1 MMDEIRLKQRRWGKL
16 GRHGAEKDRDLLLK
30 AGQDGNSEMADDPSS
45 SNSKKPLQDLFL
57 IAALVVY
64 AVLAILAFW
73 NRPYHLFFL
82 LLPAPATLLSR
93 LGREFFAVAAA
104 GAILGPITEAACV
117 LGGLWSYAER
127 GGLPLI
133 PIWLLAI
140 WACFPTALWLIVRS
154 FQGSIPAARPGTL
167 SLAAAGIALEVIIF
181 VSLQKN
187 LVLLIAFCLLL
198 AAGALAAWPKKST
211 ATLMAAGGILGPA
224 CEALPVAAGAWNY
237 SRADLWGMPL
247 WLPLAYALFA
257 VLVAEAGLALLP
269 RHIRAGSGLCQED
282 APGFAI
288 DRPEMEI
295 KEPERR

>member
-1 MMDEIRLKQRRWGKL
+1 MIEISCSRLARP
-16 GRHGAEKDRDLLLK
+16 
-30 AGQDGNSEMADDPSS
+30 GNSEMADDPSS
-45 SNSKKPLQDLFL
+45 SNSKKSLQDLLL

-82 LLPAPATLLSR
+82 LLPAPAALLSR
-93 LGREFFAVAAA
+93 LGREFIAVAAA
-104 GAILGPITEAACV
+104 GAVLGPITEAACV

-167 SLAAAGIALEVIIF
+167 SLAVAGIALEVILF

-187 LVLLIAFCLLL
+187 LLVLIFFSLLL
-198 AAGALAAWPKKST
+198 AAGALAFRPEGST
-211 ATLMAAGGILGPA
+211 AILMAAGAILGPA
-224 CEALPVAAGAWNY
+224 CETLPVAAGAWNY
-237 SRADLWGMPL
+237 YRADLWGMPL

-269 RHIRAGSGLCQED
+269 RHIRAGSGPCQED
-282 APGFAI
+282 ASGCAI
-288 DRPEMEI
+288 DRAEMEI
-295 KEPERR
+295 KRA